1 MIKTVQGDL
10 LKANAESL
18 VNTVNCVGIMGRG
31 IAAQFKKAFPQ
42 NYKAYKKV
50 CDSKELHT
58 GKMFVFKL
66 SDDFY
71 SSQKFVINFPTKR
84 HWKGKSRIE
93 DIEIGLKALVNDIT
107 ELGLSSI
114 AIPPLG
120 CGLGGLNW
128 NQVRDMIEVA
138 FSEIPEVEV
147 LLYEPLGAPKA
158 IEMINRT
165 KKPNMTVG
173 RASLLGL
180 MKRYLQGLMD
190 TEITLL
196 ELQKLMYFM
205 QEAGEPL
212 RLKFIKGTYG
222 PYATNLKNVLHHID
236 NHFITG
242 YGDGGDNPEKPIEY
256 LPEAVE
262 EAEEFLASH
271 TKTNEHFD
279 RVVDLIQGFESPYGM
294 ELLATVHWLATK
306 DNAKDIEDVV
316 KKVGEWSPRKAEIIQ
331 EKHIKIAYNLLAQ
344 KKWLQVALG

>member
-1 MIKTVQGDL
+1 MNDVKKL
-10 LKANAESL
+10 
-18 VNTVNCVGIMGRG
+18 GI
-31 IAAQFKKAFPQ
+31 
-42 NYKAYKKV
+42 
-50 CDSKELHT
+50 
-58 GKMFVFKL
+58 
-66 SDDFY
+66 
-71 SSQKFVINFPTKR
+71 
-84 HWKGKSRIE
+84 
-93 DIEIGLKALVNDIT
+93 
-107 ELGLSSI
+107 SSI

-128 NQVRDMIEVA
+128 SEVKEMIESA
-138 FSEIPEVEV
+138 FSEFPEVEV

-158 IEMINRT
+158 TEMVDRT

-212 RLKFIKGTYG
+212 RLNFTKGTYG

-262 EAEEFLASH
+262 EAEEFLSSH
-271 TKTNEHFD
+271 SKTNKHFD

-294 ELLATVHWLATK
+294 ELLATVHWIVVK
-306 DNAKDIEDVV
+306 ENAKDIENVI
-316 KKVGEWSPRKAEIIQ
+316 KKIGEWSPRKAEIIQ
-331 EKHIKIAYNLLAQ
+331 EKHIRIAYKILAQ
-344 KKWLQVALG
+344 KEWLKVA

>member
-1 MIKTVQGDL
+1 MINTVQGDL
-10 LKANAESL
+10 LKADAEAI
-18 VNTVNCVGIMGRG
+18 VNTVNCVGVMGRG
-31 IAAQFKKAFPQ
+31 IAAQFKKAFPE
-42 NYKAYKKV
+42 NFKAYKKA
-50 CDSKELHT
+50 CDNNELRV

-66 SDDFY
+66 PDDLY

-84 HWKGKSRIE
+84 HWKGKSKIT
-93 DIEIGLKALVNDIT
+93 DIEMGLKALMDEVRK
-107 ELGLSSI
+107 LGISSI

-120 CGLGGLNW
+120 CGLGGLDW
-128 NQVRDMIEVA
+128 VEVKPMIKTA
-138 FSEIPEVEV
+138 FREIPEVDV
-147 LLYEPLGAPKA
+147 LLFEPLGAPEPK
-158 IEMINRT
+158 EMLNRT
-165 KKPNMTVG
+165 KKPKMTVG

-190 TEITLL
+190 TQITLL

-212 RLKFIKGTYG
+212 RLKFIKGLYG

-242 YGDGGDNPEKPIEY
+242 YGDGGDNPEKPLEY

-262 EAEEFLASH
+262 EAEKFLASH
-271 TKTNEHFD
+271 TDTNEHFD

-316 KKVGEWSPRKAEIIQ
+316 KKVGEWSSRKAEIIQ
-331 EKHIKIAYNLLAQ
+331 EKHIKIAYNLLTQ
-344 KKWLQVALG
+344 KKWLHVG

>member
-10 LKANAESL
+10 LKANAEAL

-50 CDSKELHT
+50 CDNKELHT

-66 SDDFY
+66 SDDLY
-71 SSQKFVINFPTKR
+71 SSQKYVINFPTKR

-93 DIEIGLKALVNDIT
+93 DIELGLKALVNDVT
-107 ELGLSSI
+107 KLGLSSI

-120 CGLGGLNW
+120 CGLGGLKW
-128 NQVRDMIEVA
+128 SQVREMIEVA
-138 FSEIPEVEV
+138 FSGIPEVEV

-158 IEMINRT
+158 VEMINRT

-236 NHFITG
+236 NHFVTG

-271 TKTNEHFD
+271 TNTNKHFD

-294 ELLATVHWLATK
+294 ELLATVHWIATK
-306 DNAKDIEDVV
+306 ENAKDIDDVV
-316 KKVGEWSPRKAEIIQ
+316 KKIGEWSPRKAEIIQ
-331 EKHIKIAYNLLAQ
+331 EKHIKIAYKFLIQ
-344 KKWLQVALG
+344 KKWLQVG